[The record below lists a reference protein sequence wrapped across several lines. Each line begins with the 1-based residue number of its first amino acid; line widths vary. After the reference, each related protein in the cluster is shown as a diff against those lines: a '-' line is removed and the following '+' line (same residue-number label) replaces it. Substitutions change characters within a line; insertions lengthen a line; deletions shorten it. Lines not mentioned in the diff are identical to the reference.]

1 MSASAAKKTLSEMLD
16 DAFSGPA
23 VEIDRDDP
31 FWRGIARI
39 CAVGPYRGLRV
50 FDGGAAAALPA
61 QPLPLLRPRRPLW

>member
-1 MSASAAKKTLSEMLD
+1 MTAAIRKCLGDMLD

-31 FWRGIARI
+31 FWQGIARV
-39 CAVGPYRGLRV
+39 CAEGPYRGLRV

-61 QPLPLLRPRRPLW
+61 QSLPLLRPRRPLS